1 MNRTSIASPIRFAIG
16 IASLAAVSILVA
28 TGAWAQGAPKGPAGK
43 PTVAAGDIVSFDGP
57 KMVVRL
63 KDGSTINLTVPEA
76 ANVTALKAIPFAEL
90 KKGDYI
96 ATAAIKQPDGTLRA
110 REVRI
115 FPDEARGRGE
125 GHNPSYPG
133 EGGPNASMTNATVD
147 AVTSMDAKKRSFKVK
162 YKDGEQTIVIP
173 ENVPLM
179 RMIPAD
185 RTLLKPGAG
194 ITVFANE
201 NENGLTAVRFGVG
214 LDGLKPPV

>member
-1 MNRTSIASPIRFAIG
+1 MIRAPFASSISTAG
-16 IASLAAVSILVA
+16 KLLSLTAVFILVA
-28 TGAWAQGAPKGPAGK
+28 TVAFAQGAPKGPAGK
-43 PTVAAGDIVSFDGP
+43 PAVAAGDIVSFDGP

-63 KDGSTINLTVPEA
+63 KDGSTINLTVPDSA
-76 ANVTALKAIPFAEL
+76 SVTALKAIPFAEL

-96 ATAAIKQPDGTLRA
+96 ATAAIKQTDGTLLA

-115 FPDEARGRGE
+115 FPNEARGRGE

-133 EGGPNASMTNATVD
+133 EGGPNATMTNATVD

-162 YKDGEQTIVIP
+162 YKDGEQTVVIP
-173 ENVPLM
+173 EDVPLM

-185 RTLLKPGAG
+185 RALLKPGAG